1 MGCGRACD
9 AVFELGAKQ
18 ASCLSGYPRAES
30 IFPATGLEV
39 LTVQAVE
46 NPDSKIH
53 ESPPAAT
60 MNFKG
65 VGQWAAIKNSVF
77 QHHALPIMDGI
88 LNTET

>member
-60 MNFKG
+60 MDFKG
-65 VGQWAAIKNSVF
+65 VGQWSSVEICF
-77 QHHALPIMDGI
+77 LQHQASPIMDGI